1 MYIRTQ
7 KHSKNMASAF
17 YAPCTTRWDDEEA
30 IATKAG
36 SFSPTSVGQNHSHKL
51 YKEGHACDDEHDMSE
66 TEDEEVKMNC
76 IGGVHVYTTSS
87 DEDDFDGDDDEES
100 CCSEESRGDASERGV
115 VTFVARQ
122 ILQAPEMYCPK
133 ALLGGI
139 MEDDDRSGVSANS
152 SATSDIDEVDSDDDD
167 SDLSDDESSDAG
179 DEENDF
185 GDDSTEGDADV
196 EEIEFSDRVKPDDDA
211 SSACSQASQVEFTS
225 NHQRLDSPT
234 LSEACSLSQGTPE
247 VCDEEERMKEIL
259 HEFGVDD
266 TQCLTIMDKV
276 LGLQH
281 NSSTSKRI
289 LSSLSED
296 DVQDCAHFDTPK
308 RMRCSIPT
316 QRTSPGLTSFDLGPS
331 AFYTLEESTH
341 RDLTVSPF
349 SEQEAEHDRA
359 LGEELA
365 QAEDGASVRES
376 TPVPLLSPPPSPLC
390 VESDKGQLT
399 TMCEWPCNLAVD
411 CALLVTGMRSHSP
424 VSLAM
429 MDEQPFTSYYY
440 GYDAGTSLTPL
451 LRGIRVNLE

>member
-1 MYIRTQ
+1 
-7 KHSKNMASAF
+7 MASAF
-17 YAPCTTRWDDEEA
+17 HAPCTTRWDDEES
-30 IATKAG
+30 IETKAG
-36 SFSPTSVGQNHSHKL
+36 SFSPTSVGQNHSLKL
-51 YKEGHACDDEHDMSE
+51 YKDDNASCGEHDMSE

-76 IGGVHVYTTSS
+76 IGGVHFYTTSS
-87 DEDDFDGDDDEES
+87 DEDDFDGDDDES
-100 CCSEESRGDASERGV
+100 CCSEESRVDAVERGV

-122 ILQAPEMYCPK
+122 ILQAPEMYHPK

-139 MEDDDRSGVSANS
+139 MEDDDHSDASSNC
-152 SATSDIDEVDSDDDD
+152 SATSDGNEVDSDDND
-167 SDLSDDESSDAG
+167 SDLSDDESTDAG
-179 DEENDF
+179 DEDS
-185 GDDSTEGDADV
+185 GIDVDSTEGDVDV
-196 EEIEFSDRVKPDDDA
+196 KEIEFTDRVQSNDDA
-211 SSACSQASQVEFTS
+211 SSARSELSQAEFTS
-225 NHQRLDSPT
+225 DHRRLDSPA
-234 LSEACSLSQGTPE
+234 LSEACTPSQGTPD

-259 HEFGVDD
+259 YEFGIDD
-266 TQCLTIMDKV
+266 AQCLNLIDNM
-276 LGLQH
+276 LGRQH
-281 NSSTSKRI
+281 KTSTSKRI

-316 QRTSPGLTSFDLGPS
+316 QRTSPGLTGFDLGPS
-331 AFYTLEESTH
+331 AYDTLVDSTH

-365 QAEDGASVRES
+365 QAEDGESARER

-390 VESDKGQLT
+390 VESDQGQLT

-411 CALLVTGMRSHSP
+411 CALLVTGMRAHSP

-440 GYDAGTSLTPL
+440 GYDTGTSLTPL